1 MSFKMLISLVL
12 LSLTPGCGYHES
24 RSINDSP
31 KETPP
36 ESRALT
42 EAEEVQSEIQSGQA
56 DRIFRR
62 IDSGMSLNFRVS
74 KGKTLLMEA
83 AIWRQVDIVKA
94 LLLRGADPLILDD
107 DGKSVR
113 DHAQGN
119 ADILRLLPTV
129 VDLDTILR
137 VFQLVEAG
145 DYRKLKAELDQ
156 GLDSNLRNE
165 AGDTLLI
172 HAVRLGVRSVVAT
185 LVRYPGI
192 QLSERDRNGK
202 TALMIARE
210 LGNAQIEKEL
220 LARGATE

>member
-1 MSFKMLISLVL
+1 MSFKMLISIVL
-12 LSLTPGCGYHES
+12 PMLMAGCGYHSS

-31 KETPP
+31 ADSQP

-42 EAEEVQSEIQSGQA
+42 EKEEVQSEIQSGQA
-56 DRIFRR
+56 DRLFRR

-83 AIWRQVDIVKA
+83 AIWRQADIVKA
-94 LLLRGADPLILDD
+94 LLMRGADPLILDD

-119 ADILRLLPTV
+119 PDILRLLPSV
-129 VDLDTILR
+129 VDRETILR

-192 QLSERDRNGK
+192 QLSERNQSGK

-210 LGNAQIEKEL
+210 LGSSQIEKEL